1 MQAIESELVR
11 CLSVLGLLESEAKLY
26 IALATRDVA
35 EVKELID
42 LAGISKPSAYES
54 LRSLEEK
61 GLITL
66 INAKPIVYQATSP
79 ETSLQM
85 LADTYSKAKEEANR
99 LFGVL
104 IGTSVNREQR
114 SGSGIINQKSLPFK
128 IHEMFLSATKNV
140 MLAVSDKYLELL
152 KPLSKRGLR
161 ISLVVFTEDLD
172 AEKSIRKL
180 FAKDSLALQVVNW
193 NSIMTI
199 IKSVGNLPLLFNP
212 ALEETYQDVVIA
224 IVDNREMLSMLPFSR
239 NAIYS
244 RNEILIANMVA
255 GYNTMIDFLSG
266 GFTLKSRRI
275 ESMESRRKNGR

>member
-1 MQAIESELVR
+1 
-11 CLSVLGLLESEAKLY
+11 VLGLLESEAKLY

-275 ESMESRRKNGR
+275 ESMGSRRKNGR